1 MRYTGFLIYS
11 MMLLGGASYAEYKGL
26 SLTPMSRVDNI
37 PRTVR
42 DNPGAY
48 RSVYSN
54 YSRYTGGK

>member
-1 MRYTGFLIYS
+1 

-26 SLTPMSRVDNI
+26 SLTPMNRVDNI

>member
-11 MMLLGGASYAEYKGL
+11 MMLLGGASFAEYKGL
-26 SLTPMSRVDNI
+26 SLTPVNRVDNI

-48 RSVYSN
+48 RSVYNN
-54 YSRYTGGK
+54 YTRYTGGK